1 MVRKVRLGS
10 DDTRADLDPSPRH
23 ADFDDLD
30 DLVLDPVPDRPKGGE
45 RSERKASARRSTSPR
60 PETDRRHLAD
70 ADWINDPAG

>member
-10 DDTRADLDPSPRH
+10 DDTHADLDPSPRH

-30 DLVLDPVPDRPKGGE
+30 DLVLDTAPDRPKE
-45 RSERKASARRSTSPR
+45 RERADRKSPTRRSTRPR
-60 PETDRRHLAD
+60 PDADRRHLAD

>member
-10 DDTRADLDPSPRH
+10 DDTHADLDPSPRR

-30 DLVLDPVPDRPKGGE
+30 DLVLDTAPDRQKGRE
-45 RSERKASARRSTSPR
+45 RSERKSTSRRSTR
-60 PETDRRHLAD
+60 PGPDTDRRHLAD